1 MRRSRRLA
9 LAVAVTATATLAIT
23 QATAAAAQPVD
34 TAAAQ
39 QPLTTEEA
47 AALSQDA
54 NTPVIVLMRDQPAAA
69 TKNTPAATS
78 RAHGIINSQAPLV
91 SELSQVRAQHVRTY
105 TVANAVAATV
115 SKGEA
120 ARLAANPNVA
130 AVLPDTLVKG
140 APLAASQQPATT
152 STASPSDIPGACP
165 APGAKPILEP
175 EALPVTHTASDDP
188 TAKTARSLGYTG
200 AGVKVAYIAEGI
212 DVNNPDF
219 IRADGSHVFA
229 DTQDFTGDGPDA
241 PTSAGEAFL
250 DASAIAAQGR
260 QVYDVSHFGAHP
272 TSGPCDVRIE
282 GVAPGVALF
291 GFKVFGDTNFST
303 TSAILQSI
311 QWAVNVDHVDVINE
325 SFGFDPFPDS
335 PTQDAVR
342 LFNDMAVAAGVTVTT
357 SSGDA
362 GPTNTQGS
370 PSTDP
375 NVIAVGAST
384 TFRWLAQ
391 TDYAAAQQF
400 APNGWLNDN
409 ISTLSSSGVNESGR
423 TIDLLAP
430 GDSSFALCTANPAL
444 YLGCA
449 DFNGHPS
456 NVERSGGTSESAPLT
471 AGAAALVIQ
480 AYRQAHHGA
489 SPSPALIK
497 QILVSTSDD
506 LSVPGIEQGAG
517 RLNTFKAVQ
526 AAASVHDGN
535 GSPAA
540 TGSTLLVNQT
550 QLDASGTPGSQ
561 QHWQL
566 KVTNTGATAQ
576 DVRLSGRGFGTPQ
589 HTVTRSVTL
598 SDTASP
604 HFADWAGVSNNYGQ
618 LTFDVAPNT
627 PRLQASIA
635 YPADPNGTLNA
646 RVRLILIDPLGRMTA
661 HSLPQGVGNA
671 GFVDVRFPTAGHW
684 TAVIFSRSSTVGGTV
699 GNVKFSQSTEG
710 TTGFGSVSPSVLHLA
725 PGQTGTATVTAATPA
740 QPGDTS
746 GSVVLNAGN
755 GNLTSVPVVVRALIG
770 VAHGN
775 GSFKGTLTG
784 GNGRQ
789 PNIGQAQFYQFD
801 VPAGQKDIAASI
813 DLTNNAGDNVS
824 AFLVSPQHQGAAS
837 GINRLNTGYDLSTRD
852 GNQQSVT
859 QTDLYVRN
867 PQAGR
872 WTLVVNFADPIVGDE
887 IAQAFTGRVA
897 FNTVD
902 AHAAGLPNSAGTTL
916 PAGKAVTVPVTV
928 HNTGTAA
935 ENFFVDAR
943 LDTVTGMRLTAAEPA
958 TLPLPMPGDAPSP
971 SWLVPSETSAVA
983 LIAKATRPMM
993 FDYGP
998 EAGDPDLPSIVN
1010 GTTAIG
1016 AVHGNPLASGLWATA
1031 PSELGP
1037 TPVGG
1042 GAPGTV
1048 TYDLVA
1054 LTKGFDPAVSSPAT
1068 DLWQGSVSLV
1078 GAFTL
1083 VTVQPGQTATIPV
1096 TITPSGPKGSVVRG
1110 TLYVDQLV
1118 VGSTNV
1124 VNDINF
1130 NDPAPTEPNANEL
1143 VGIPYQYKIG

>member
-9 LAVAVTATATLAIT
+9 LAIAATATATLAIT
-23 QATAAAAQPVD
+23 QASAAVAEPVD
-34 TAAAQ
+34 VAAQ
-39 QPLTTEEA
+39 QPLTAPEA

-69 TKNTPAATS
+69 AKNTPAATT
-78 RAHGIINSQAPLV
+78 RAHNITSAQAPLV
-91 SELSQVRAQHVRTY
+91 SELGQVRAQHVKTY
-105 TVANAVAATV
+105 TLANAVAATV

-140 APLAASQQPATT
+140 ALPAPSQLPPTT
-152 STASPSDIPGACP
+152 NTASPSNVPGACP
-165 APGAKPILEP
+165 APGAKPLLEP
-175 EALPVTHTASDDP
+175 EALSVTHTASDDP
-188 TAKTARSLGYTG
+188 TAKTARGLGFTG

-212 DVNNPDF
+212 DTNNPDF

-272 TSGPCDVRIE
+272 TSGPCDIRIE
-282 GVAPGVALF
+282 GVAPGVSLY

-311 QWAVNVDHVDVINE
+311 QWAVNVDHVDVLNE

-342 LFNDMAVAAGVTVTT
+342 LFDDMAVAAGVTVTV

-370 PSTDP
+370 PSSDP
-375 NVIAVGAST
+375 NVIATGAST

-391 TDYAAAQQF
+391 TDYAAAEQF

-409 ISTLSSSGVNESGR
+409 ISTLSSSGVDEAGR

-430 GDSSFALCTANPAL
+430 GDSSFALCTPNPDL
-444 YLGCA
+444 FQDCA
-449 DFNGHPS
+449 DFNGNPS

-489 SPSPALIK
+489 SPSPALVK

-506 LSVPGIEQGAG
+506 LAVPGVEQGAG
-517 RLNTFKAVQ
+517 RLDTYKAVQ
-526 AAASVHDGN
+526 AALSVHDAN

-550 QLDASGTPGSQ
+550 QLDASGAPGSQ

-589 HTVTRSVTL
+589 HTVNSSVTL

-604 HFADWAGVSNNYGQ
+604 HFADWSGVNNNYGQ

-627 PRLQASIA
+627 PRLEASIA
-635 YPADPNGTLNA
+635 YPADPNGSLNA
-646 RVRLILIDPLGRMTA
+646 RVRVILIDPLGRMAA

-684 TAVIFSRSSTVGGTV
+684 TAVIFSRSSTSGGTV
-699 GNVKFSQSTEG
+699 GNVKFSESTEG
-710 TTGFGSVSPSVLHLA
+710 ITGFGSVSPSVLHLA
-725 PGQTGTATVTAATPA
+725 PAQTGTATVTATTPA
-740 QPGDTS
+740 QPGDGS

-755 GNLTSVPVVVRALIG
+755 GNQTSVPVVVRALI
-770 VAHGN
+770 VK

-789 PNIGQAQFYQFD
+789 PNLGQEQFYQFD

-824 AFLVSPQHQGAAS
+824 AFLINPEHQGVAS
-837 GINRLNTGYDLSTRD
+837 GINRLNTSYDLSTRD
-852 GNQQSVT
+852 GTQQSLT

-872 WTLVVNFADPIVGDE
+872 WTLVVNFADPVVGDE
-887 IAQAFTGRVA
+887 VAQSFTGRVA

-902 AHAAGLPNSAGTTL
+902 AHAAGLPNSASTTL
-916 PAGKAVTVPVTV
+916 AAGKPVTVPVRV
-928 HNTGTAA
+928 HNTGTGP

-943 LDTVTGMRLTAAEPA
+943 LNTVTGTHLMAAEPA

-971 SWLVPSETSAVA
+971 AWLVPSETSAVA
-983 LIAKATRPMM
+983 MIATATQPMM

-1016 AVHGNPLASGLWATA
+1016 AVHGNPLASGMWAAA

-1042 GAPGTV
+1042 GAPGTTTFDV
-1048 TYDLVA
+1048 VA

-1068 DLWQGSVSLV
+1068 DLWQGSVSAV

-1083 VTVQPGQTATIPV
+1083 VTVQPGQTVTIPV
-1096 TITPSGPKGSVVRG
+1096 TITPSGARGSVVRG

-1130 NDPAPTEPNANEL
+1130 ADPAPTEPNANEL
-1143 VGIPYQYKIG
+1143 VGIPYEYKIG

>member
-1 MRRSRRLA
+1 M
-9 LAVAVTATATLAIT
+9 TA
-23 QATAAAAQPVD
+23 Q
-34 TAAAQ
+34 
-39 QPLTTEEA
+39 EA

-69 TKNTPAATS
+69 ARNTPAATT
-78 RAHGIINSQAPLV
+78 RAHNITSAQTPLV

-105 TVANAVAATV
+105 TLANAVAATV

-130 AVLPDTLVKG
+130 AVLPDTLVRG
-140 APLAASQQPATT
+140 APPAASQQQAAR
-152 STASPSDIPGACP
+152 SAQAAASPSDVPGACP
-165 APGAKPILEP
+165 APGAKPMLEP

-188 TAKTARSLGYTG
+188 TAKTARGLGYTG

-212 DVNNPDF
+212 DTNNPDF

-229 DTQDFTGDGPDA
+229 DFQDFTGDGPDA
-241 PTSAGEAFL
+241 ATSAGEAFL

-282 GVAPGVALF
+282 GVAPGASLY
-291 GFKVFGDTNFST
+291 GFKVFGNTNFST
-303 TSAILQSI
+303 TSAILESI
-311 QWAVNVDHVDVINE
+311 QWAVTVDHVDVINE

-342 LFNDMAVAAGVTVTT
+342 LFDDMAVAAGVTVTV

-370 PSTDP
+370 PSSDP
-375 NVIAVGAST
+375 NVIATGAST

-391 TDYAAAQQF
+391 TDYAAAQTF

-409 ISTLSSSGVNESGR
+409 ISTLSSSGVNQAGR

-430 GDSSFALCTANPAL
+430 GDSSFALCTANPNL
-444 YLGCA
+444 FQGCV
-449 DFNGHPS
+449 DFNGKPS

-480 AYRQAHHGA
+480 SYRQAHHGA
-489 SPSPALIK
+489 SPSPALVK

-506 LSVPGIEQGAG
+506 LSVPGTEQGAG
-517 RLNTFKAVQ
+517 RLNTYKAVQ

-535 GSPAA
+535 GSPSA

-550 QLDASGTPGSQ
+550 QLDASGAPGSQ

-589 HTVTRSVTL
+589 HTVNSSVTL

-604 HFADWAGVSNNYGQ
+604 HFADWSGVANNFGQ
-618 LTFDVAPNT
+618 LTFDVAPDT

-635 YPADPNGTLNA
+635 YPADPNGSLNA
-646 RVRLILIDPLGRMTA
+646 RVRLILIDPLGRMAA

-671 GFVDVRFPTAGHW
+671 GFVDVRFPAAGHW
-684 TAVIFSRSSTVGGTV
+684 TAVIYSRSSAVGGTV
-699 GNVKFSQSTEG
+699 GNVKFSESTES

-725 PGQTGTATVTAATPA
+725 PGRTGTATVTATTPA

-755 GNLTSVPVVVRALIG
+755 GNRTSVPVAVRALIG
-770 VAHGN
+770 VAHGG
-775 GSFKGTLTG
+775 GSFTGTLTG

-789 PNIGQAQFYQFD
+789 PNLGQEQFYQFD
-801 VPAGQKDIAASI
+801 VPAGQRNIAASI

-824 AFLVSPQHQGAAS
+824 AFLISPQHQGAAS

-859 QTDLYVRN
+859 QTDLYVRD

-872 WTLVVNFADPIVGDE
+872 WTLAVNFADPVVGDE
-887 IAQAFTGRVA
+887 IAQAFTGKVA

-902 AHAAGLPNSAGTTL
+902 AHAAGLPDSAGTTL
-916 PAGKAVTVPVTV
+916 PAGRAVTVPVTV

-935 ENFFVDAR
+935 ANFFVDAR
-943 LDTVTGMRLTAAEPA
+943 LNTVTGMRLAAAEPA
-958 TLPLPMPGDAPSP
+958 TLPLPMPGNATSP
-971 SWLVPSETSAVA
+971 AWLVPSETSAVA
-983 LIAKATRPMM
+983 LIATATQPMM

-1016 AVHGNPLASGLWATA
+1016 AVHGDPLASGLWATA
-1031 PSELGP
+1031 PAELGP

-1042 GAPGTV
+1042 GAPGTA
-1048 TYDLVA
+1048 TFDLVVLA
-1054 LTKGFDPAVSSPAT
+1054 KGFDPAVSSPAT
-1068 DLWQGSVSLV
+1068 DLWQGSVSAL

-1118 VGSTNV
+1118 VGSTAV
-1124 VNDINF
+1124 VNDINY

-1143 VGIPYQYKIG
+1143 VGIPYQYTIG

>member
-1 MRRSRRLA
+1 
-9 LAVAVTATATLAIT
+9 LAIT
-23 QATAAAAQPVD
+23 QASAAVAAPVD
-34 TAAAQ
+34 VTAQ
-39 QPLTTEEA
+39 QPLTAQEA

-54 NTPVIVLMRDQPAAA
+54 NTPVIVLMRDQPAAVA
-69 TKNTPAATS
+69 KNTPAATT

-120 ARLAANPNVA
+120 ARLSANPNVA

-140 APLAASQQPATT
+140 APLAASQQPATQAA
-152 STASPSDIPGACP
+152 ASPSNVPGACP
-165 APGAKPILEP
+165 APGAKPLLEP

-212 DVNNPDF
+212 AVNNPDF

-260 QVYDVSHFGAHP
+260 GVYDVSHFGAHP

-282 GVAPGVALF
+282 GVAPGVSLY
-291 GFKVFGDTNFST
+291 GFKVFGETNFST

-362 GPTNTQGS
+362 GPTSTQGS

-391 TDYAAAQQF
+391 TDYAAAQTF

-409 ISTLSSSGVNESGR
+409 ISMLSSSGVNESGR

-497 QILVSTSDD
+497 RILVSTSDD
-506 LSVPGIEQGAG
+506 LTVPGMEQGAG

-526 AAASVHDGN
+526 AAASVHDSN
-535 GSPAA
+535 GSPTA

-550 QLDASGTPGSQ
+550 QLDASGAPDSQ

-566 KVTNTGATAQ
+566 SITNTGATAQ

-589 HTVTRSVTL
+589 HTITGSVTL

-604 HFADWAGVSNNYGQ
+604 HFADWSGVTNNYGQ

-646 RVRLILIDPLGRMTA
+646 RVRLILIDPLGRMAA

-710 TTGFGSVSPSVLHLA
+710 TTGFGSVSPAVLHLA

-755 GNLTSVPVVVRALIG
+755 GNQTSVPVVLRALIG
-770 VAHGN
+770 VAHGS
-775 GSFKGTLTG
+775 GSFTGTLTG

-801 VPAGQKDIAASI
+801 VPAGQRDLAASI

-824 AFLVSPQHQGAAS
+824 AFLVSPRHQGAAS
-837 GINRLNTGYDLSTRD
+837 GINRLNTSYDLSTRD
-852 GNQQSVT
+852 GNQQPVT

-887 IAQAFTGRVA
+887 IAQAFTGKVA

-916 PAGKAVTVPVTV
+916 PAGKAVTVSVTV
-928 HNTGTAA
+928 RNTGTAA

-943 LDTVTGMRLTAAEPA
+943 LDTVTGMRLAAAEPA

-971 SWLVPSETSAVA
+971 AWLVPSETSAVA
-983 LIAKATRPMM
+983 LIATATQPMM

-1054 LTKGFDPAVSSPAT
+1054 LSKGFDPAVSSPAT
-1068 DLWQGSVSLV
+1068 DLWQGSVSPV
-1078 GAFTL
+1078 GALTL